1 MYIVI
6 VGGGISGLYL
16 GIELIKRRHNVTII
30 ESKKRLGGRI
40 YTKHFMGYNYES
52 GAGRFS
58 NNHKLLLELIS
69 RYNLGDPIKIGGYS
83 KTLSHYYK
91 SIEDDLRRNNNTS
104 SLSKI
109 STMEYLVKLFGKE
122 RADNFRVLYGYDGDL
137 LLSSALCGTNILM
150 DDYRGVPEVSPP
162 EGGLTLAS
170 NAGSNSVQKF
180 SSAKFGTIRYKS
192 TQYYVLRDGL
202 DKLIENMVMEYTSKG
217 GKIVLD
223 QRIDTIDK
231 GPDYYKVSG
240 HNLSIKCNKIVLAIP
255 PSAIQKLYPNNPKT
269 FSFIKYIKAVPL
281 LRIYFLYNT
290 PQSALKGLHKF
301 VSDLD
306 IRFIIPINEQI
317 VMISYS
323 DYKLADKWKAL
334 YENDLEEFY
343 RKILGEFKIV
353 TGKVLSKPDSISFEY
368 WSRGVYVWG
377 PKYNYLENY
386 SKIIQP
392 LDGLYLSNEAYSKK
406 QGWMEGSL
414 EMAKDVSLF
423 F

>member
-30 ESKKRLGGRI
+30 ESTKRLGGRI
-40 YTKHFMGYNYES
+40 YTKHFMGYTYES

-83 KTLSHYYK
+83 KTLGHYYK
-91 SIEDDLRRNNNTS
+91 SIEDKLKRNRNTAD
-104 SLSKI
+104 LSKI
-109 STMEYLVKLFGKE
+109 STFEYLVELFGEVEANK
-122 RADNFRVLYGYDGDL
+122 FKLLYGYDGDL

-150 DDYRGVPEVSPP
+150 DDY
-162 EGGLTLAS
+162 
-170 NAGSNSVQKF
+170 
-180 SSAKFGTIRYKS
+180 KS

-202 DKLIENMVMEYTSKG
+202 DKLIEHMAMEYTSKG

-231 GPDYYKVSG
+231 GADYYKVSG
-240 HNLSIKCNKIVLAIP
+240 PNLSIKCNKLVLAIP

-281 LRIYFLYNT
+281 LRIYFLYNK

-323 DYKLADKWKAL
+323 DYKLADKWKTL
-334 YENDLEEFY
+334 YENNLEEFY
-343 RKILGEFKIV
+343 RKILMEFKIV
-353 TGKVLSKPDSISFEY
+353 TGKVLSKPDDISFEY

-406 QGWMEGSL
+406 QGWLEGSL

>member
-16 GIELIKRRHNVTII
+16 GIELIKKRHNVTII
-30 ESKKRLGGRI
+30 ERKKRLGGRV
-40 YTKHFMGYNYES
+40 YTNHFMGYNYES

-69 RYNLGDPIKIGGYS
+69 RYSLDTIKIGGHS
-83 KTLSHYYK
+83 KTLTPYYK
-91 SIEDDLRRNNNTS
+91 SIEDNLKKNKNTAY
-104 SLSKI
+104 LSKI
-109 STMEYLVKLFGKE
+109 STMEYLVELFGKE
-122 RADNFRVLYGYDGDL
+122 EADKFRVLYGYDGDL

-150 DDYRGVPEVSPP
+150 DDFR
-162 EGGLTLAS
+162 
-170 NAGSNSVQKF
+170 
-180 SSAKFGTIRYKS
+180 S
-192 TQYYVLRDGL
+192 TQYYVLRNGL
-202 DKLIENMVMEYTSKG
+202 DKLIENMAMEYTSKG
-217 GKIVLD
+217 GKIVIG

-231 GPDYYKVSG
+231 GADYYKING
-240 HNLSIKCNKIVLAIP
+240 PNLSIKCNKLVLAIP

-269 FSFIKYIKAVPL
+269 FSFIKYIKHVPL
-281 LRIYFLYNT
+281 LRIYFLYNI
-290 PQSALKGLHKF
+290 PQLALKGLNKF
-301 VSDLD
+301 VSELD

-323 DYKLADKWKAL
+323 DYKLADKWKLL

-343 RKILGEFKIV
+343 RKLLTEFKIV

-368 WSRGVYVWG
+368 WSEGVYVWG

-406 QGWMEGSL
+406 QGWIEGSL
-414 EMAKDVSLF
+414 EMAKDVSVESLF